1 MRSNFQIGIIGKGSQ
16 FKRVSK
22 ILKKLNLSYFLYKPN
37 NKKYYDK
44 NQFIE
49 LKKCKFI
56 FILSPNNSHYYYIKT
71 LHKNRYIFCE
81 KPPISTKTD
90 FVKIKKINHKK
101 IFFNFNLRFSKLA
114 EVLTQRDKYKLGE
127 LLYGNIISGHGLA
140 FKKEYSKSWRSDK
153 KFCRKGVF
161 EISSVHWI
169 DLLNYFFGLKK
180 LEKLRLSNFL
190 KKGNSFDNSYCK
202 ITLGNNSEVDIFSS
216 YSSPLIKKIMLVFT
230 NGVIEQNEAG
240 IEVRGPSKNFNKKGF
255 FIKPKIIRKIR
266 VNEVKDFE
274 GSIEKSVKFFLK
286 IANLKKNF
294 SKREFTCSLKSN
306 ELIL

>member
-22 ILKKLNLSYFLYKPN
+22 ILNRLNLKYYLYKPN

-44 NQFIE
+44 HQFIK
-49 LKKCKFI
+49 LKKCKYI
-56 FILSPNNSHYYYIKT
+56 FILSPNNSHFYYVKT

-81 KPPISTKTD
+81 KPPINTKKD
-90 FVKIKKINHKK
+90 FAKIKKINHKK
-101 IFFNFNLRFSKLA
+101 IFFNFNFRFSKLA
-114 EVLTQRDKYKLGE
+114 EILAQQDRYNLGK

-140 FKKEYSKSWRSDK
+140 FKKEYINSWRSNK
-153 KFCRKGVF
+153 KLCKKGVF

-169 DLLNYFFGLKK
+169 DLFNYFFDLKK
-180 LEKLRLSNFL
+180 LEKLRLNNLL
-190 KKGNSFDNSYCK
+190 KKGDSFDNSYCK

-216 YSSPLIKKIMLVFT
+216 YSSPLIKKIILVFT
-230 NGVIEQNEAG
+230 NGVIEQNEEG
-240 IEVRGPSKNFNKKGF
+240 IEIRGPSKNFNKKGF

-266 VNEVKDFE
+266 VNEVKDYE
-274 GSIEKSVKFFLK
+274 DSIEKSVRFFLK

-294 SKREFTCSLKSN
+294 SKKGFICSLKSN